1 MKSARQA
8 FFWNIQPNVDAKDA
22 IFIDETGCH
31 PGMGPRRGWA
41 PVGARLLAPEAAY
54 SGGRRVS
61 MIAALDVRGIRR
73 HSFVDGGVKG
83 ADFLHFVQ
91 RVLGPSL
98 RPGKVVVMDNLSLHK
113 SPEVL
118 SYLERRRC
126 RVVFVPPY
134 SPDTNPIE
142 MAFSKIKHHVRKA
155 VAQSTRALRD
165 AFKSACATITPRDA
179 RNYIGHAGYW

>member
-1 MKSARQA
+1 
-8 FFWNIQPNVDAKDA
+8 
-22 IFIDETGCH
+22 
-31 PGMGPRRGWA
+31 MGPLRGWA
-41 PVGARLLAPEAAY
+41 RRGKRLQAPEAAY

-61 MIAALDVRGIRR
+61 MIAALDVHGIRR

-83 ADFLHFVQ
+83 DNFLHFV
-91 RVLGPSL
+91 REVLGPSL
-98 RPGKVVVMDNLSLHK
+98 RPGKVVVMDNLRLHK

-118 SYLERRRC
+118 DYLQQRQC

-155 VAQSTRALRD
+155 FAQSTHALREAFD
-165 AFKSACATITPRDA
+165 AACATIRPRDA
-179 RNYIGHAGYW
+179 RNYIRHAGYY

>member
-1 MKSARQA
+1 
-8 FFWNIQPNVDAKDA
+8 
-22 IFIDETGCH
+22 
-31 PGMGPRRGWA
+31 MGPRRGWA
-41 PVGARLLAPEAAY
+41 PVGARLFGAEAAY

-61 MIAALDVRGIRR
+61 MIAAMDVRGIRQ
-73 HSFVDGGVKG
+73 HSFVEGGVKTK
-83 ADFLHFVQ
+83 DFLDFVR

-113 SPEVL
+113 NPEVL
-118 SYLERRRC
+118 RYLERRRC

-155 VAQSTRALRD
+155 VALTMRAVRD
-165 AFKSACATITPRDA
+165 ALSNACATITPRDA
-179 RNYIGHAGYW
+179 RNYINHAGYW